1 MNFTGQRCVATT
13 QRHPL
18 GPPLFIAW
26 IITIITSDEAHM
38 NVQPN
43 LRMDKATFLAWLQER
58 EERYELADG
67 RVMMMTGGSR
77 GHGIIT
83 RRLAAALEKR
93 LDPNRWAVL
102 TSDFGVDLGPDTVRY
117 PDVVVD
123 VAGGL
128 LKDLTATAPVLVAE
142 VLSPSSA
149 SYDLGDKAAEYL
161 NLPSL
166 CAYLVLSQDEPK
178 AWAWVRNASDFSP
191 GPQVVKDHEGVI
203 RIAALTVDLPLAEI
217 YSGIQ

>member
-1 MNFTGQRCVATT
+1 
-13 QRHPL
+13 
-18 GPPLFIAW
+18 
-26 IITIITSDEAHM
+26 M

-58 EERYELADG
+58 EGRYELADG

-93 LDPNRWAVL
+93 LDANRWTVL
-102 TSDFGVDLGPDTVRY
+102 TSDFGVDLGSDTVRY

-128 LKDLTATAPVLVAE
+128 FKDLTATAPVLVAE

-161 NLPSL
+161 RLPSSS
-166 CAYLVLSQDEPK
+166 AYLVLSQDEPK
-178 AWAWVRNASDFSP
+178 AWAWVRSASDFSP
-191 GPQVVKDHEGVI
+191 GPDVVKGHDRVI
-203 RIAALTVDLPLAEI
+203 RIAALAVDVPLSEI
-217 YSGIQ
+217 YAG

>member
-1 MNFTGQRCVATT
+1 
-13 QRHPL
+13 
-18 GPPLFIAW
+18 
-26 IITIITSDEAHM
+26 M
-38 NVQPN
+38 NVQPH
-43 LRMDKATFLAWLQER
+43 LRMDKATFLAWSRER

-77 GHGIIT
+77 GHGIII

-93 LDPNRWAVL
+93 LDPSRWIVL

-123 VAGGL
+123 VATGL
-128 LKDLTATAPVLVAE
+128 LKDLTATAPALIAE

-161 NLPSL
+161 KLPSL
-166 CAYLVLSQDEPK
+166 RAYLVLSQEEAK
-178 AWAWVRNASDFSP
+178 AWAWVRGASGFSP
-191 GPQVVKDHEGVI
+191 GPDVIKGDGVL
-203 RIAALTVDLPLAEI
+203 RIAALAIDVPLSEVYA
-217 YSGIQ
+217 GIQTS